1 MDREGL
7 RAVILH
13 PLGYEAVPRSHEP
26 DRFQNIADRLRAREH
41 EVLPPEQVEESDI
54 LLFDS
59 GVWHVAPQE
68 ISPYDRR
75 VLTHV
80 LEHRIPVVWF
90 DAFDRMPSV
99 DPWDWGATLDKECE
113 INPYSNET
121 DWHWFARSLIANDHP
136 LLFFMRKMQINR
148 QYPPWVLPLEYPLF
162 VDRPLAPKDAFL
174 NRPYDVC
181 GIANLSYPRAHAFIG
196 LLRARELK
204 ADCEVRPHYRRI
216 SQEAF
221 IARHQEARFFVEA
234 DASLGSER
242 PMVLSTV
249 SAMLRIKSEHR
260 IPFPRI
266 DLVHQVEIGD
276 HDGWIEQED
285 IAKFRRVLADGDL
298 AYSIY
303 VQGAEFMREK
313 YSPQAVAQ
321 YVVDEIERFAGA

>member
-1 MDREGL
+1 MI
-7 RAVILH
+7 AVILH
-13 PLGYEAVPRSHEP
+13 PLGYEQVPRGHEP
-26 DRFQNIADRLRAREH
+26 DRFENIAECLRLRGH
-41 EVLPPEQVEESDI
+41 EVLPPERFEESTA

-75 VLTHV
+75 VLEHV
-80 LEHRIPVVWF
+80 LEHRTPVVWF
-90 DAFDRMPSV
+90 DAFDRCPSNA
-99 DPWDWGATLDKECE
+99 PWDWGATLNKECE
-113 INPYSNET
+113 ISHYTNQT
-121 DWHWFARSLIANDHP
+121 DWHRFARILIADDHP
-136 LLFFMRKMQINR
+136 MLLFMRKMQINR
-148 QYPPWVLPLEYPLF
+148 EYPSWVLPLEYPLF
-162 VDRPLAPKDAFL
+162 VNRPLASKDDFL
-174 NRPYDVC
+174 KRPWDVC

-196 LLRARELK
+196 LLRARDIK

-216 SQEAF
+216 TQEAF

-249 SAMLRIKSEHR
+249 AAMLRIKSEHR

-276 HDGWIEQED
+276 HDGWIRPED
-285 IAKFRRVLADGDL
+285 IAKLRTVLDDGDR

-303 VQGAEFMREK
+303 VQGAEFMREH
-313 YSPQAVAQ
+313 YSPEAVAR
-321 YVVDEIERFAGA
+321 YVVEHIEKFIGS